1 MKRHFSMMHG
11 KQQDKNNPRELWDL
25 EETYTFLVMSSS
37 LLNQILS
44 ILCPA
49 HIMATLSLPLGE

>member
-1 MKRHFSMMHG
+1 MKRHFSTMHG
-11 KQQDKNNPRELWDL
+11 KQQEENNPRELWDL
-25 EETYTFLVMSSS
+25 EKASTFLVMSSS

-49 HIMATLSLPLGE
+49 HIMATLSLPPGE